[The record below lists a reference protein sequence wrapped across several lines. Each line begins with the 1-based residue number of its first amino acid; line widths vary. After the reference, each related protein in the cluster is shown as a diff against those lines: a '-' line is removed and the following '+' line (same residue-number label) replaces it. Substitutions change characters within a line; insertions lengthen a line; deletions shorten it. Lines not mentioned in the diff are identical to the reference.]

1 MPFLSPTKE
10 CLRFVGLDEHGFLFR
25 LACTD
30 VNNWDNHYFM
40 SMVIFLHQSMIFL
53 FVVDLALVARC
64 MDRHGQSGVKMK

>member
-1 MPFLSPTKE
+1 MPFLSPTKA
-10 CLRFVGLDEHGFLFR
+10 CLQMCG

-40 SMVIFLHQSMIFL
+40 SRVIFLHQGMIFL

-64 MDRHGQSGVKMK
+64 MDHPGQLDHNKTFL